1 MKHSGGLGSFPCM
14 QNPPTPTFD
23 PSQPRSQCLS
33 LPALK
38 SVLGVGGEGRHEY
51 RRSPVAAFRGRF
63 CNWYSAGCGIF
74 QLLAGKHR
82 AVVNHSN
89 AAVRVISARELG
101 RDMGTCSCGPP
112 PPPQEPR
119 RAISESLHFMLKGR
133 GPGPLASES
142 TGVRATFVLVVEST
156 ERGCTGPGPST
167 LEMWPPS

>member
-1 MKHSGGLGSFPCM
+1 MSQFVIDKKKNVRGKKKNVKHSGGLGSFPCM

-23 PSQPRSQCLS
+23 TSQPRSQCLS

-51 RRSPVAAFRGRF
+51 RRSRVAAFRGRF

-112 PPPQEPR
+112 PP
-119 RAISESLHFMLKGR
+119 A
-133 GPGPLASES
+133 PG
-142 TGVRATFVLVVEST
+142 ATQGYF
-156 ERGCTGPGPST
+156 
-167 LEMWPPS
+167 